1 MSPKSRGTV
10 TMKPD
15 PHQIDQI
22 TDALAKVAG
31 TVQSVPKTLPP
42 KQGSR
47 TGKVAINSW
56 HDPAV
61 AQQLKMLAA
70 EQRTTQQKLIEEA
83 LNMMFAKYGKP
94 VIA

>member
-1 MSPKSRGTV
+1 MSPKPV
-10 TMKPD
+10 TPKPD
-15 PHQIDQI
+15 PQRI
-22 TDALAKVAG
+22 AEELAKVAG
-31 TVQSVPKTLPP
+31 TVQSVPQALPP

-61 AQQLKMLAA
+61 AQQLIMLAA
-70 EQRTTQQKLIEEA
+70 EQGTTQQRLIEEA

>member
-1 MSPKSRGTV
+1 MSAK
-10 TMKPD
+10 
-15 PHQIDQI
+15 QDQI
-22 TDALAKVAG
+22 AQIEEALTKVSG
-31 TVQSVPKTLPP
+31 TVQSMPKPLPP

-70 EQRTTQQKLIEEA
+70 ERRTTQQKLVEEG
-83 LNMMFAKYGKP
+83 LNAVFIKYGKP
-94 VIA
+94 EIA